1 MSANPKFLLFFSK
14 TKFALELSI
23 NVMEI
28 EKKNNMLISR
38 GRPAGSQLVK
48 GWAYWV
54 PGGLGVGLQGLRGS
68 RDRATWFRGGKG

>member
-1 MSANPKFLLFFSK
+1 
-14 TKFALELSI
+14 
-23 NVMEI
+23 
-28 EKKNNMLISR
+28 MLISR